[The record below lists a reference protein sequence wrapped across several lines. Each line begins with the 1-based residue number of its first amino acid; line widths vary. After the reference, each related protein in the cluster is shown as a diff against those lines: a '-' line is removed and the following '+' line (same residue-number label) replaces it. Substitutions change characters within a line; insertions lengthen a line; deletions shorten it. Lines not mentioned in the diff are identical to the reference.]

1 MILQPPGEY
10 EVALKIGGAGESAGD
25 GSSIESAGDEPLGD
39 EPLAGGTLVQTL
51 EVRKDPHSEGTL
63 ADIRVQKAMLEA
75 LRADYETA
83 AELVNRV
90 EWVRRQLRDAKAVL
104 EDRGDDASNALAA
117 AADSLDERLI
127 AAEQGLFQMRAT
139 GTGQD
144 GIRYPTRVIERLG
157 YLFATVS
164 VGDFPPTD
172 QQGDVHAVLRER
184 LLRIRDELE
193 SLLGDDLAEF
203 NRRVQAL
210 GLGVIS

>member
-1 MILQPPGEY
+1 
-10 EVALKIGGAGESAGD
+10 
-25 GSSIESAGDEPLGD
+25 
-39 EPLAGGTLVQTL
+39 
-51 EVRKDPHSEGTL
+51 
-63 ADIRVQKAMLEA
+63 MLEA
-75 LRADYETA
+75 IRADYETA

-104 EDRGDDASNALAA
+104 QDRGDSALAA

-127 AAEQGLFQMRAT
+127 AAEQGLFQMRST

-144 GIRYPTRVIERLG
+144 GIRYPTRLIERLG
-157 YLFATVS
+157 YLFTTVS

-172 QQGDVHAVLRER
+172 QQGEVHAVLQER

-193 SLLGDDLAEF
+193 SILGDDLAEF